1 MKKRKGLSMRQRE
14 IVTGILFISPW
25 LVGVCWFFFRNL
37 WQAVRFS
44 FSKLTILDEGGFTLS
59 PVGWRNYTVALFE
72 NTEFNRELVNAIFGM
87 LLNVPLIIFFSLFIA
102 MLLNRKFALR
112 GITRAVFFLPVIM
125 ATTAITS
132 SLEQVMS
139 MMMGGVSSISPE
151 MAQSQSGFNAMSV
164 AFLLMDFGMPPQI
177 ISYIVTA
184 IGQLYQIIRASGVQI
199 LIFLAALQSI
209 SSSLYEV
216 AQIEG
221 ATAYETF
228 WKITFPMVSPLIL
241 TNVVYTIVDTF
252 SQSLVL
258 TIAYNTAFT
267 NNNFGLSSAM
277 SIISSLV
284 ACLVLL
290 LVSLGVSRYVYYQT

>member
-1 MKKRKGLSMRQRE
+1 MRRRE
-14 IVTGILFISPW
+14 AVTGLLFISPW
-25 LVGVCWFFFRNL
+25 IIGVCWFFFRNMA
-37 WQAVRFS
+37 QALRFS
-44 FSKLTILDEGGFTLS
+44 FSSLTILEEGGFTLTY
-59 PVGWRNYTVALFE
+59 VGWRNYVVALFE
-72 NTEFNRELVNAIFGM
+72 NTEFNRELANAVFGM
-87 LLNVPLIIFFSLFIA
+87 LLNVPLIIFFSLFMA

-112 GITRAVFFLPVIM
+112 GITRVIFFLPVIM

-132 SLEQVMS
+132 SLEQVML
-139 MMMGGVSSISPE
+139 MMVGGVSSISPE
-151 MAQSQSGFNAMSV
+151 MAKSQTGFDAMSV
-164 AFLLMDFGMPPQI
+164 AYLLLDFGMPLPI
-177 ISYIVTA
+177 ISYIISA

-209 SSSLYEV
+209 PGSLYEV

-252 SQSLVL
+252 AQSLVL
-258 TIAYNTAFT
+258 NIAYNTAFT

-277 SIISSLV
+277 SIVSSLV